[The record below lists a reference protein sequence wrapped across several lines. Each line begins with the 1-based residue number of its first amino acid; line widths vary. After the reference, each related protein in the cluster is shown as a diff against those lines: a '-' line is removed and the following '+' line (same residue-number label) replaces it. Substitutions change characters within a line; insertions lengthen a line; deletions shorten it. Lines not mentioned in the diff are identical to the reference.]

1 MGIMAL
7 TDNLIAYYKLDETSG
22 STAVDELATND
33 GTITG
38 ATVNQA
44 GKIGTAYSFDG
55 SGDRVSMVSGV
66 SGNFTATCWVKA
78 ISNSSEGRIL
88 TIRGSSGSS
97 AGICIASNPAI
108 GSNGINSLHEI
119 IAWGSTGGTNIY
131 DSTWHFLTLTWDG
144 TTSKLYLDGDSTP
157 ESTNSSSP
165 SLSTQNYIGQH
176 SSTTNTF
183 VGTIDEVA
191 IWSRVLSTDEITEL
205 YNSGSGITYPFLTY
219 YSLTV
224 NSVGLGTG
232 NIVLN
237 PSGGS
242 YEEDTEVTITASV
255 NDEDNRF
262 YRYYGDVETTFEN
275 PITVTMTEDLVINCQ
290 FQKRT
295 KIEDGVI
302 F

>member
-1 MGIMAL
+1 MAL

-22 STAVDELATND
+22 TTAVDSVGSYNGTNN
-33 GTITG
+33 G
-38 ATVNQA
+38 ATINQT
-44 GKIGTAYSFDG
+44 GKIGKAYSFEGVNDYISTTLTIPAATSATLASYSAWVYYGG
-55 SGDRVSMVSGV
+55 SE
-66 SGNFTATCWVKA
+66 VKA
-78 ISNSSEGRIL
+78 F
-88 TIRGSSGSS
+88 GSD
-97 AGICIASNPAI
+97 A
-108 GSNGINSLHEI
+108 
-119 IAWGSTGGTNIY
+119 GSTGQIHLYASINATGLTFGETYFGGGSSDGPDTYSFTPTNGWYHIVIVKTAASKFDIY
-131 DSTWHFLTLTWDG
+131 LNGVKRLNQLNRTATVSSNFSLGRSYSTAYHA
-144 TTSKLYLDGDSTP
+144 
-157 ESTNSSSP
+157 
-165 SLSTQNYIGQH
+165 
-176 SSTTNTF
+176 
-183 VGTIDEVA
+183 TIEDEVG
-191 IWSRVLSTDEITEL
+191 IWNKALSTDEITEL
-205 YNSGSGITYPFLTY
+205 YNSGSGITYPFLPY

-255 NDEDNRF
+255 NDGDNRF